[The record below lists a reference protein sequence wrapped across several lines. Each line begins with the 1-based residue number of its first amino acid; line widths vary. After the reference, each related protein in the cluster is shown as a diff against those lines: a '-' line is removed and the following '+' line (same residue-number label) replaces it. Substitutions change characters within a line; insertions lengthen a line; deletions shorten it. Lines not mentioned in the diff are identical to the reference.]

1 MKHIEFNF
9 ENLSQALSRCGEKVA
24 NEAINEIKEAI
35 VKAVAEGATVTDVD
49 ALLEPVQTTIT
60 AAQVIRRGKVA
71 ARRAAKK
78 AAKEASH
85 AEKSDTQ
92 RCGSLAS
99 RQSTGAKESD
109 CSTYFNADMV
119 KYLRRCPDNYML
131 AVLNSY
137 VGVLLTGNVVNT
149 VDDARYLNNF
159 ILMAQCAGIIHR
171 DQQPTPEQA
180 AAFFLDN
187 PALPLPRAERRRLQR
202 LRAKHQRSIR

>member
-1 MKHIEFNF
+1 
-9 ENLSQALSRCGEKVA
+9 
-24 NEAINEIKEAI
+24 
-35 VKAVAEGATVTDVD
+35 
-49 ALLEPVQTTIT
+49 
-60 AAQVIRRGKVA
+60 
-71 ARRAAKK
+71 
-78 AAKEASH
+78 
-85 AEKSDTQ
+85 
-92 RCGSLAS
+92 
-99 RQSTGAKESD
+99 
-109 CSTYFNADMV
+109 MV